1 MATFYKYQERD
12 LDSQVNY
19 ADIGLGISNLVTDQ
33 LATRK
38 AKKEAYDDQ
47 VRAFNQYLDEHPVG
61 DEKNMTEWTA
71 SFASQMQQKMLA
83 NQRAFKNGQIS
94 ERDNVVFMQN
104 VQNGTKTMFDL
115 SADYQ
120 AEYKDKMERMNATDP
135 ANRSQGAETWLIEQ
149 FESFSNFKQTTPII
163 NDKTGLL
170 LLNKKNENGTF
181 DIVSAA
187 DMATRIKAK
196 YNYFD
201 IDKATTD
208 SEAIMGKFVTA
219 AVEERAAR
227 AKQGMTSE
235 EENKLNIQNKEKF
248 DKGLAT
254 QTAVYLSIPNNT
266 MSVLTNSIGVAENGK
281 AYTWTFSKEEAAND
295 PMKILMVQ
303 KAGSVGPPQPDFT
316 TENGKK
322 QQAVANKFYGDMLK
336 SKVDYE
342 RKVDVTSAI
351 SDAPQQQEW
360 QYLASRG
367 GREEKEYTKTMTN
380 NLAKL
385 YGGTE
390 AEIKAV
396 TPYLRDYDK
405 TIKSVSR
412 KNGALVIERFDVNK
426 DGVIL
431 KNKVSSKEYPFKTK
445 NKKGKFEP
453 IPFNDWL
460 QGAALGLAG
469 ISDVNDAIN
478 STSQNYKSFKDY
490 AVKDS
495 NNKLKSKEFRSDVIQ
510 QKQDGGT
517 SSTTT
522 KNTSVYNP
530 D

>member
-19 ADIGLGISNLVTDQ
+19 ADIGLGISNLITDQ

-61 DEKNMTEWTA
+61 DDVNMTEFTA
-71 SFASQMQQKMLA
+71 DYSSQMQQQMLA

-94 ERDNVVFMQN
+94 ERDNVIFMQN

-120 AEYKDKMERMNATDP
+120 AEYADKMARMKSTDP
-135 ANRSQGAETWLIEQ
+135 KNKSQLIETWLMENA
-149 FESFSNFKQTTPII
+149 EGYGNFKNAKPII
-163 NDKTGLL
+163 DPKTGLVL
-170 LLNKKNENGTF
+170 MSVKQKDGTYQTS
-181 DIVSAA
+181 SAA
-187 DMATRIKAK
+187 NLQTRIKAK
-196 YNYFD
+196 YDYFD
-201 IDKATTD
+201 TDEAATNVEAGIGEEIT
-208 SEAIMGKFVTA
+208 SAIMA
-219 AVEERAAR
+219 ASRTKGGSITEIADKELKKGFDDALN
-227 AKQGMTSE
+227 KQLESYLV
-235 EENKLNIQNKEKF
+235 NP
-248 DKGLAT
+248 LAT
-254 QTAVYLSIPNNT
+254 SSI
-266 MSVLTNSIGVAENGK
+266 LTNTLNKG
-281 AYTWTFSKEEAAND
+281 YTPTFSKEEAAKD
-295 PMKILMVQ
+295 PTKILMVTTP
-303 KAGSVGPPQPDFT
+303 GGNGTPTPDFS

-322 QQAVANKFYGDMLK
+322 QQAEALDYLK
-336 SKVDYE
+336 KQVIQKID
-342 RKVDVTSAI
+342 RKVGQQEI
-351 SDAPQQQEW
+351 GKYQDAPQQQEW

-412 KNGALVIERFDVNK
+412 KNGVLVIERFDVNK

-445 NKKGKFEP
+445 NKNGEFEP

-478 STSQNYKSFKDY
+478 STSQNYKSFKNY
-490 AVKDS
+490 ADKDDAGETI
-495 NNKLKSKEFRSDVIQ
+495 SKEFRSDVIQ
-510 QKQDGGT
+510 KKQDGGT

-522 KNTSVYNP
+522 KNTSVYNLP